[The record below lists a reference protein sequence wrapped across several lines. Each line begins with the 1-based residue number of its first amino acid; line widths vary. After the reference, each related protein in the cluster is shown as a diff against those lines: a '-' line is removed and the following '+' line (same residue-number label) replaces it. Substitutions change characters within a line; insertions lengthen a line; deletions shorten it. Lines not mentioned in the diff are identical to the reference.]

1 MIADGLSGRKY
12 LPLLSNELFPC
23 EDVHRAFLVAFNCH
37 YFMFSNFWSQV
48 HTTTSNKLQLVW
60 LLIVLVQIVN
70 KDSYSNLE
78 CALCKIKCL

>member
-37 YFMFSNFWSQV
+37 YFMFSNF
-48 HTTTSNKLQLVW
+48 
-60 LLIVLVQIVN
+60 
-70 KDSYSNLE
+70 
-78 CALCKIKCL
+78 